1 MHYNRMRS
9 GNRRCAG
16 SCDRIEEAMA
26 SAVQAAGPITK
37 SNPKSGRDVGA
48 TLREMWRHRLDYLF
62 ISPFYILFAVFG
74 LYPLV
79 FGIALSLSKWQP
91 GRAMTFIGFN
101 NYVSLLSPT
110 SGDPILVSAL
120 VNTVAMLL
128 WILPTGLGGAL
139 ILAVML
145 NARKLVGRGFFRTV
159 FFLPFV
165 TSQVIVS
172 LVFQQLL
179 DKDFGWVNLLIG
191 MVGIGP
197 IPWLTETIPAQI
209 SIMLLL
215 HWMGI
220 GTNILIFLGALQSID
235 RELYEAAEIDGA
247 SATQQFFSVT
257 FPMIRP
263 VMLFMIITATIG
275 LMNLYAP
282 VRLLTNGGPGGTT
295 TTLFMRMIDLL
306 TSLRYGEGAG
316 FGFIIGAIIIVITI
330 VQMRFLS
337 NWWTVEGKLRG

>member
-1 MHYNRMRS
+1 
-9 GNRRCAG
+9 
-16 SCDRIEEAMA
+16 MA
-26 SAVQAAGPITK
+26 RAALVTQPSIAAK
-37 SNPKSGRDVGA
+37 PKRDFRDV
-48 TLREMWRHRLDYLF
+48 LREMWRHRTDYLF
-62 ISPFYILFAVFG
+62 ISPFYIIFAVFG
-74 LYPLV
+74 IYPLL
-79 FGIALSLSKWQP
+79 FGAQLSLSRWQP
-91 GRAMTFIGFN
+91 GKEMVWVGLQNFQTVIG
-101 NYVSLLSPT
+101 T
-110 SGDPILVSAL
+110 DPELKQTLI
-120 VNTVAMLL
+120 NTVAMLL
-128 WILPTGLGGAL
+128 WILPTGLGFAL

-145 NARKLVGRGFFRTV
+145 NARRLAGRSFFRTL

-165 TSQVIVS
+165 TSQVIVAI
-172 LVFQQLL
+172 VFQQLL
-179 DKDFGWVNLLIG
+179 DKSYGWVNLLLAK
-191 MVGIGP
+191 VGIGA

-247 SATQQFFSVT
+247 GNVQQFVNVT

-295 TTLFMRMIDLL
+295 MTLFMRMIQLL
-306 TSLRYGEGAG
+306 TGLRYGEGAA
-316 FGFIIGAIIIVITI
+316 FGFIIGGIILLIT
-330 VQMRFLS
+330 VLQLRFLG
-337 NWWTVEGKLRG
+337 NWWTVEGKLKQ

>member
-1 MHYNRMRS
+1 
-9 GNRRCAG
+9 
-16 SCDRIEEAMA
+16 MA
-26 SAVQAAGPITK
+26 KAVQATGTLNESVLKTK
-37 SNPKSGRDVGA
+37 PRRDTG
-48 TLREMWRHRLDYLF
+48 TLLREMWKHRIDYLF
-62 ISPFYILFAVFG
+62 ISPFYILFAIFGIYPLIFG
-74 LYPLV
+74 LQ
-79 FGIALSLSKWQP
+79 LSVSRWQP
-91 GRAMTFIGFN
+91 GKQMVFVGLK
-101 NYVSLLSPT
+101 NYQTLLGT
-110 SGDPILVSAL
+110 DPILWEAL
-120 VNTVAMLL
+120 RNTVAMLL

-145 NARKLVGRGFFRTV
+145 NARRLRGRGFFRTL

-179 DKDFGWVNLLIG
+179 DKDYGWINLL
-191 MVGIGP
+191 MKLVGLPGV
-197 IPWLTETIPAQI
+197 PWLTETIPAQI
-209 SIMLLL
+209 SITLLL

-247 SATQQFFSVT
+247 NSMQQFTNVT

-263 VMLFMIITATIG
+263 VMLFMVITATIG

-282 VRLLTNGGPGGTT
+282 VALLTRGGPGGTT
-295 TTLFMRMIDLL
+295 VTLFMRMVSLL

-316 FGFIIGAIIIVITI
+316 FGFIIGGIIIVITMA
-330 VQMRFLS
+330 QLRFLR
-337 NWWTVEGKLRG
+337 NWWTVEGQLKQ

>member
-1 MHYNRMRS
+1 MASTAQVTGTLSKPSPRPKQ
-9 GNRRCAG
+9 NRRAL
-16 SCDRIEEAMA
+16 
-26 SAVQAAGPITK
+26 
-37 SNPKSGRDVGA
+37 
-48 TLREMWRHRLDYLF
+48 LREMWIHRVDYLF
-62 ISPFYILFAVFG
+62 ISPFYILFAIFGIYPLIFG
-74 LYPLV
+74 LT
-79 FGIALSLSKWQP
+79 LSVSKWQP
-91 GRAMTFIGFN
+91 GKSMTFVGLK
-101 NYVSLLSPT
+101 NYETLLFS
-110 SGDPILVSAL
+110 DPILGQAL

-145 NARKLVGRGFFRTV
+145 NARKLRGRGFFRTL

-172 LVFQQLL
+172 LIFNQLL
-179 DKDFGWVNLLIG
+179 DKDFGWVNLLMK
-191 MVGIGP
+191 MVGLSGV
-197 IPWLTETIPAQI
+197 PWLTETIPAQI
-209 SIMLLL
+209 SITLLL

-247 SATQQFFSVT
+247 TSTQQFFNVT

-263 VMLFMIITATIG
+263 VMLFMIVTATIG

-295 TTLFMRMIDLL
+295 VTLFMRMVDLL
-306 TSLRYGEGAG
+306 SSFRYGEGAG
-316 FGFIIGAIIIVITI
+316 FGFIIGSIIIAITI
-330 VQMRFLS
+330 VQMRLLS
-337 NWWTVEGKLRG
+337 DWWTVEGKLKR